1 MWMPLQRVTEYNS
14 CLQVVPGMHHGK
26 LYDDYEDETG
36 FIGLSP
42 EDRKNLKGISIEME
56 PGDVLCFPQKTPH
69 RALPN
74 QSDAVR
80 WSMDIRYEATAVA
93 TESGKRQGFVV
104 RSPSNPASVETY
116 EQWLTKW
123 ETIPAGNY

>member
-1 MWMPLQRVTEYNS
+1 
-14 CLQVVPGMHHGK
+14 MHRGR

-42 EDRKNLKGISIEME
+42 DDRKNLKGISIEME
-56 PGDVLCFPQKTPH
+56 PGDMLCFPQKTPH

-80 WSMDIRYEATAVA
+80 WSMDIRYEATPNA
-93 TESGKRQGFVV
+93 TESGKRQGFIARNVAD
-104 RSPSNPASVETY
+104 PSLVATY
-116 EQWLTKW
+116 EQWLAKW
-123 ETIPAGNY
+123 GTIPAGNY